1 MLFICYNYVLLLI
14 LSWWL
19 GETDAVGC
27 FDLIWLDVCI
37 QRPNVTHVQNW
48 KLKAI
53 NWMGFLCSGFLM
65 IFGFIHLDESLGLCG
80 CLIILVSLSSPFT
93 IATTLYDCTDGMC
106 PNVPYSMCSNVWAVK
121 FFMVF
126 GVWYCFS
133 KWYVNRKWLFCF
145 YAAKVIFSFISDQ
158 FNFLFI
164 HFHFFC
170 CYSFIFINW
179 FNLKGNPK
187 NIIQM
192 FRLI

>member
-65 IFGFIHLDESLGLCG
+65 IFGFIHLDVHIFGLVPISHNFGIAFLTFHNSDNVVWLYGWHVPKCTVRHVVKCMGRKICHGFWSLVLFFKVVCQSKV
-80 CLIILVSLSSPFT
+80 IILL
-93 IATTLYDCTDGMC
+93 L
-106 PNVPYSMCSNVWAVK
+106 CSE
-121 FFMVF
+121 
-126 GVWYCFS
+126 S
-133 KWYVNRKWLFCF
+133 DLF
-145 YAAKVIFSFISDQ
+145 
-158 FNFLFI
+158 
-164 HFHFFC
+164 FHFR
-170 CYSFIFINW
+170 ST
-179 FNLKGNPK
+179 
-187 NIIQM
+187 
-192 FRLI
+192 

>member
-19 GETDAVGC
+19 GETDAVAC
-27 FDLIWLDVCI
+27 FDLIWLDVYI

-53 NWMGFLCSGFLM
+53 NWMGFLFSGFLM
-65 IFGFIHLDESLGLCG
+65 IFGFIHLDVSLGLCWS
-80 CLIILVSLSSPFT
+80 LIILVSLSSPFT
-93 IATTLYDCTDGMC
+93 TATTLYDCADG
-106 PNVPYSMCSNVWAVK
+106 MCSNVWAVK
-121 FFMVF
+121 FVMVF

-164 HFHFFC
+164 HFHFFLL
-170 CYSFIFINW
+170 FIYFH
-179 FNLKGNPK
+179 
-187 NIIQM
+187 
-192 FRLI
+192 